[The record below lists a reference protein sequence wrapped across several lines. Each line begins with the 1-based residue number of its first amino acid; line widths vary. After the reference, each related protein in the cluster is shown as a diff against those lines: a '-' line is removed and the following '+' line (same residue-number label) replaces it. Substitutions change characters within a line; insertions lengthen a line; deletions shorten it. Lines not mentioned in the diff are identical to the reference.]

1 MYKKLIYIES
11 LNKISAYIIIF
22 SIMKADLHN
31 HSYYSDG
38 FFSPGEVVKFA
49 YEAGCD
55 LFSLTD
61 HDTTEGIAEAQVEAD
76 KLGLNLLN
84 GVEISAFW
92 RNMAIHIV
100 GLGIDV
106 NNDILQAGLKHNK
119 LLRKIRAEKIAL
131 SLWRSGIKDALEKAQ
146 SISGCHMLTRTHFAQ
161 MLIQEG
167 YCKDMKSVFRRY
179 LTGKKPGGVRVE
191 WKDFDEVINWI
202 QSAGGKAF
210 IAHPFRYRMTH
221 TKIKNMIKDFK
232 SASGDGFEIVNA
244 NSSEEEISIG
254 NQWSEDYDL
263 LASCGSDF
271 HGWPN
276 QRVQIGNLSEM
287 PNPKR
292 AVWSYL

>member
-1 MYKKLIYIES
+1 
-11 LNKISAYIIIF
+11 
-22 SIMKADLHN
+22 MKADLHN

-38 FFSPGEVVKFA
+38 LLSPSELVRLASKA
-49 YEAGCD
+49 NCD

-61 HDTTEGIAEAQVEAD
+61 HDTTDGMAEARLEAD
-76 KLGLNLLN
+76 KVDLNLIN

-100 GLGIDV
+100 GLGVDV
-106 NNDILQAGLKHNK
+106 DNDILQAGLMHNK
-119 LLRKIRAEKIAL
+119 ELRKIRAEKIAL
-131 SLWRSGIKDALEKAQ
+131 SLRRSGIMDALEKAK
-146 SISGCHMLTRTHFAQ
+146 SISGGHMLTRTHFAQ

-179 LTGKKPGGVRVE
+179 LTGKKPGGVKVE

-221 TKIKNMIKDFK
+221 TKIKKLIRDFK
-232 SASGDGFEIVNA
+232 EASGDGFEVVNA
-244 NSSEEEISIG
+244 NSSREEITLA
-254 NQWSEDYDL
+254 NQWSEDHDL

-276 QRVQIGNLSEM
+276 QRVQIGNLTEL

-292 AVWSYL
+292 AIWSNI

>member
-1 MYKKLIYIES
+1 
-11 LNKISAYIIIF
+11 
-22 SIMKADLHN
+22 MKADLHN

-38 FFSPGEVVKFA
+38 FLSPSEVVKLA
-49 YEAGCD
+49 ASAKCD

-61 HDTTEGIAEAQVEAD
+61 HDTTEGIAEAQLEAEKVGL
-76 KLGLNLLN
+76 KLIN
-84 GVEISAFW
+84 GVEISSFW
-92 RNMAIHIV
+92 QNSAIHIV
-100 GLGIDV
+100 GLGIDID
-106 NNDILQAGLKHNK
+106 NDILQTGLEFNK
-119 LLRKIRAEKIAL
+119 TLRKERAKKIAL
-131 SLWRSGIKDALEKAQ
+131 GLWRSGIKDALEKAQ
-146 SISGCHMLTRTHFAQ
+146 KISGGHMLTRTHFAQ
-161 MLIQEG
+161 MLIEEG

-179 LTGKKPGGVRVE
+179 LTGNKPGGVRVE
-191 WKDFDEVINWI
+191 WRDFDEVINWI

-232 SASGDGFEIVNA
+232 DSSGDGFEVVNA
-244 NSSEEEISIG
+244 NSSKEEISIG

-276 QRVQIGNLSEM
+276 QRVQIGNLSEI

-292 AVWSYL
+292 AIWSYL

>member
-1 MYKKLIYIES
+1 
-11 LNKISAYIIIF
+11 
-22 SIMKADLHN
+22 MKADLHN

-38 FFSPGEVVKFA
+38 LLSPSEVVRLASK
-49 YEAGCD
+49 AGCD

-61 HDTTEGIAEAQVEAD
+61 HDSTDGIAEAKLEAD
-76 KLGLNLLN
+76 KVGLNLVN

-92 RNMAIHIV
+92 RNMAIHII
-100 GLGIDV
+100 GLGVDI
-106 NNDILQAGLKHNK
+106 NNDELQTGLEHNQE
-119 LLRKIRAEKIAL
+119 LRKNRAEKIAL
-131 SLWRSGIKDALEKAQ
+131 SLWRSGIKDTLEKAQ
-146 SISGCHMLTRTHFAQ
+146 SISGGHMLTRTHFAQ

-202 QSAGGKAF
+202 QSAGGMAF

-244 NSSEEEISIG
+244 NSSEDEISIG

-263 LASCGSDF
+263 LTSCGSDF

-276 QRVQIGNLSEM
+276 QRVQIGNLSDM

-292 AVWSYL
+292 AVWSHI

>member
-1 MYKKLIYIES
+1 
-11 LNKISAYIIIF
+11 
-22 SIMKADLHN
+22 MKADLHN

-38 FFSPGEVVKFA
+38 VLSPSEVVRLASK
-49 YEAGCD
+49 AGCD

-61 HDTTEGIAEAQVEAD
+61 HDTTDGIAEAKLEAD
-76 KLGLNLLN
+76 KVGLNIIN

-100 GLGIDV
+100 GLGVDV
-106 NNDILQAGLKHNK
+106 NNDILQTGLEHNK
-119 LLRKIRAEKIAL
+119 NLRKIRAEKIAL
-131 SLWRSGIKDALEKAQ
+131 SLRRSGIRDALEKAQ
-146 SISGCHMLTRTHFAQ
+146 IISGGHMLTRTHFAQ

-221 TKIKNMIKDFK
+221 TKIKKLIRDFK
-232 SASGDGFEIVNA
+232 EASGDGFEVVNA
-244 NSSEEEISIG
+244 NSSREEIALG
-254 NQWSEDYDL
+254 NQLSEDHDL

-276 QRVQIGNLSEM
+276 QRVQIGNLIEL

-292 AVWSYL
+292 AVWSYI

>member
-1 MYKKLIYIES
+1 
-11 LNKISAYIIIF
+11 
-22 SIMKADLHN
+22 MKADLHN

-38 FFSPGEVVKFA
+38 VLSPSEVVRLASK
-49 YEAGCD
+49 AGCD

-61 HDTTEGIAEAQVEAD
+61 HDTTDGIAEAKLEAD
-76 KLGLNLLN
+76 KVGLNLIN

-92 RNMAIHIV
+92 QNMAIHII
-100 GLGIDV
+100 GLGVDI
-106 NNDILQAGLKHNK
+106 NNDELQTGLERNQE
-119 LLRKIRAEKIAL
+119 LRKNRAEKIAL
-131 SLWRSGIKDALEKAQ
+131 SLWRSGINDALEKAQ
-146 SISGCHMLTRTHFAQ
+146 SISGGHMLTRTHFAQ

-232 SASGDGFEIVNA
+232 DASGDGFEVVNA
-244 NSSEEEISIG
+244 NSSEEEISLG
-254 NQWSEDYDL
+254 NQWSEDFDL

-276 QRVQIGNLSEM
+276 QRVQIGNLTEL

-292 AVWSYL
+292 AVWSHI

>member
-1 MYKKLIYIES
+1 
-11 LNKISAYIIIF
+11 
-22 SIMKADLHN
+22 MKADLHN

-38 FFSPGEVVKFA
+38 TLSPSEVVKLA
-49 YEAGCD
+49 SRAGCN

-61 HDTTEGIAEAQVEAD
+61 HDTTDGLAEAKLEAD
-76 KLGLNLLN
+76 KVGLNLIN

-100 GLGIDV
+100 GLGVDV
-106 NNDILQAGLKHNK
+106 NNDILQTGLEHNK
-119 LLRKIRAEKIAL
+119 NLRKIRAEKIAL
-131 SLWRSGIKDALEKAQ
+131 SLRRSGIRDALEKAQ
-146 SISGCHMLTRTHFAQ
+146 IISGGYMLTRTHFAQ

-191 WKDFDEVINWI
+191 WKGLDEVINWI

-221 TKIKNMIKDFK
+221 TKIKNLIRDFNE
-232 SASGDGFEIVNA
+232 ASGDGFEVVNA
-244 NSSEEEISIG
+244 NSSSEEITLG
-254 NQWSEDYDL
+254 NQWSEDHDL

-276 QRVQIGNLSEM
+276 QRVQIGNLSNM
-287 PNPKR
+287 PNAKR

>member
-1 MYKKLIYIES
+1 MI
-11 LNKISAYIIIF
+11 NV
-22 SIMKADLHN
+22 DLHN

-38 FFSPGEVVKFA
+38 FFSPAEVVKFA
-49 YEAGCD
+49 YEADCD

-61 HDTTEGIAEAQVEAD
+61 HDTVEGITDAQLEAD
-76 KLGLNLLN
+76 KLGIRLIN

-100 GLGIDV
+100 GLGVDI
-106 NNDILQAGLKHNK
+106 NNDK
-119 LLRKIRAEKIAL
+119 LLTGLDHNQTLRKERAEKIAIGL
-131 SLWRSGIKDALEKAQ
+131 RRSGIKDALEKAQ
-146 SISGCHMLTRTHFAQ
+146 IISGGHMLTRTHFAQ

-191 WKDFDEVINWI
+191 WKDFDEVIHWI

-221 TKIKNMIKDFK
+221 TKIKNLISDFK
-232 SASGDGFEIVNA
+232 EASGDGFEVVNA
-244 NSSEEEISIG
+244 NSSREEITLA
-254 NQWSEDYDL
+254 NQWSEDHDL

-276 QRVQIGNLSEM
+276 QRVQIGNLTEL

-292 AVWSYL
+292 SVWSHI